1 MDTISNWDISLFY
14 LLNTRLTHPFLDIL
28 MPFISRKANFLGLMI
43 LGWLIIFILGG
54 GKGRRVAIVV
64 LLVVLIGD
72 LVSGLLKDTFQ
83 RIRPCDALTGV
94 RLLAGCGDSYSFPSN
109 HAMNVFGGAVYLSY
123 AYPRYLAL
131 FLFTACLVSYSRVY
145 LGVHYPL
152 DVVGG
157 GVLGAIWAGLV
168 IWGEGRVIRTKNED

>member
-1 MDTISNWDISLFY
+1 MDTILNWDISLFY
-14 LLNTRLTHPFLDIL
+14 LLNSQLTHPFLDIL
-28 MPFISRKANFLGLMI
+28 MSFVSRKANFLGL
-43 LGWLIIFILGG
+43 LLLVWLVIFILGG

-72 LVSGLLKDTFQ
+72 LISGLLKDIFQ

-94 RLLAGCGDSYSFPSN
+94 RLLVGCGDSYSFPSN
-109 HAMNVFGGAVYLSY
+109 HAMNVFGGAIYLSY

-131 FLFTACLVSYSRVY
+131 FIFVAGLVSYSRVY

-152 DVVGG
+152 DVIGG
-157 GVLGAIWAGLV
+157 GVFGVLWAGLV
-168 IWGEGRVIRTKNED
+168 IWGEGRVIKRK